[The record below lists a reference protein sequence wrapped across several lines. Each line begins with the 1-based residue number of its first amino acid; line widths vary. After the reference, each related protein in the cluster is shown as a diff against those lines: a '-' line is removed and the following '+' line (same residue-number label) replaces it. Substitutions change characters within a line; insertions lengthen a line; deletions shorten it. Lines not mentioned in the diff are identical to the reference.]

1 MGSLFEGR
9 TGDMTD
15 PLGPNTARNLCDK
28 LYEKRK
34 QGAQE
39 VETLVKELNASGDKE
54 RILQIVDHLIVNFS
68 TSPTGNH
75 RKGALIALAAVAI
88 ALGTDSHPLLP
99 KLVPPV
105 IKSFGD
111 QDARVRYYACESMY
125 NISKVA
131 RSKILPFFNE
141 IFDGLFKLFSDT
153 DPQVQKGAQLLDRLL
168 KDITTEDESF
178 SIDSFVLLLK
188 DRLYVGNPFARQ
200 FLLGWIQVLD
210 SVPHIE
216 LLQYLPEFLDGIFN
230 MVSDKKKE
238 IRCAAENTLGE
249 FLQEIESEPLKTD
262 FGSLVKILI
271 PRCISQ
277 DEITKLIALSW
288 LHSFVVVGKN
298 ELIPYVHSIL
308 GAVLPSVSCESA
320 EIRQRAIETNDL
332 LSKLI
337 TETEKEVSIDTL
349 LQQISLQLRSDFVNT
364 RLAALRWV
372 SLLHEKY
379 PQNLVDYLDK
389 LFSILLKMLS
399 DTSEVVTLCL
409 EVMAHIAHI
418 EEYFIK
424 LMTSLISIFNRDPSL
439 LEKKGTS
446 VLRQL
451 SLYISP
457 EKVLFSLFVFAHS
470 FNFF

>member
-28 LYEKRK
+28 LYDKRK

-153 DPQVQKGAQLLDRLL
+153 DPQVQKGAQLLDRLM
-168 KDITTEDESF
+168 KDITAEAESF
-178 SIDSFVLLLK
+178 SVDSFVLLLK

-200 FLLGWIQVLD
+200 FLLGWISVLD
-210 SVPHIE
+210 SVPQIE
-216 LLQYLPEFLDGIFN
+216 LLPYLPEFLDGLFN
-230 MVSDKKKE
+230 MVSDEKPK
-238 IRCAAENTLGE
+238 INTAAKNTLNA
-249 FLQEIESEPLKTD
+249 FLQEIKANPSNAD
-262 FGSLVKILI
+262 IRSLVTIVI
-271 PRCISQ
+271 PRCTSEG
-277 DEITKLIALSW
+277 EIETNLIALTW
-288 LHSFVVVGKN
+288 LHCIVRISVKRDM
-298 ELIPYVHSIL
+298 LIPFVHSIL
-308 GAVLPSVSCESA
+308 GAVLPSVA
-320 EIRQRAIETNDL
+320 NDTDEIKELAIKTNTL
-332 LSKLI
+332 LEKLI
-337 TETEKEVSIDTL
+337 NVTDQEIMFDEL
-349 LQQISLQLRSDFVNT
+349 LQQI
-364 RLAALRWV
+364 
-372 SLLHEKY
+372 
-379 PQNLVDYLDK
+379 
-389 LFSILLKMLS
+389 
-399 DTSEVVTLCL
+399 
-409 EVMAHIAHI
+409 
-418 EEYFIK
+418 
-424 LMTSLISIFNRDPSL
+424 
-439 LEKKGTS
+439 
-446 VLRQL
+446 
-451 SLYISP
+451 
-457 EKVLFSLFVFAHS
+457 
-470 FNFF
+470 